1 MKLRE
6 NKTTRILAIGLL
18 VAAALLLRPCAG
30 FAQEYSAP
38 GDLRARFNDPEYLRI
53 ERAYMATAQY
63 YNKNLSEAEAQ
74 LIARSILFYSH
85 QYQIDPRLVVAVI
98 VAESRFNPKAVSPK
112 GAQGLGQLMPGT
124 ASYLGVS
131 NAFDIQQNVFGT
143 IKYLSEQVQR
153 WRNLPDIL
161 DRVLASYNAGPEAV
175 KKHNGIPPYKE
186 TRNYVSKV
194 KKLYRY
200 FTTGAQ

>member
-1 MKLRE
+1 MK
-6 NKTTRILAIGLL
+6 TFVPILAL
-18 VAAALLLRPCAG
+18 AAALLAPARAG
-30 FAQEYSAP
+30 VAQTYDAN
-38 GDLRARFNDPEYLRI
+38 GDLRARFNDPAYLRI
-53 ERAYMATAQY
+53 EQAYMATAKY

-74 LIARSILFYSH
+74 LIARSILYYSH
-85 QYQIDPRLVVAVI
+85 QYGIDPRLVVALI

-143 IKYLSEQVQR
+143 IKYLREQVDR
-153 WRNLPDIL
+153 WRSHADVL

-175 KKHNGIPPYKE
+175 KKHNGVPPYRE
-186 TRNYVSKV
+186 TKNYVVKV
-194 KKLYRY
+194 KKLYSY